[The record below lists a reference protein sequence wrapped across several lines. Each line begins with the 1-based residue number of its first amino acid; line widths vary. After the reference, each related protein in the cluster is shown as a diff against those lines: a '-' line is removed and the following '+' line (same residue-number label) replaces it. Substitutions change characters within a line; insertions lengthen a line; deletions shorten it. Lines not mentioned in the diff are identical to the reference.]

1 MRRIWTTLLALPLV
15 FASCSETP
23 AADTKPAAG
32 TIEVSIGS
40 GPKIGI
46 RTGAQTRTELDEDGK
61 SVRWADNDRIVLWAV
76 NSQAQTTIDR
86 QVFKL
91 WHYNAEYNTAK
102 FTATVP
108 EMPEDTYV
116 YYAVSPEPV
125 SAEGLKASYRIP
137 AEQDGTFSGD
147 CDIMVAA
154 PVAGTA
160 LQQGDNS
167 EMVNLEFDHKV
178 HVLMIRIP
186 SNDLGE
192 EISKITLTF
201 PEPVAGTLTVDA
213 TDPAAAPQ
221 LTDGSNI
228 LTLSFDTPKKP
239 GDTVYAVIAPVE
251 LTSEQEVTITATG
264 TTRESRPKTFP
275 GKHFAEGH
283 TTPISYSIP
292 PVGPTT
298 LRVSLPDTGKSTL
311 GENITSFT
319 LTAAEGVDLSGGGSN
334 VLTFPVETAGNFD
347 FVFDEFPEAL
357 AGQSVAVSYE
367 SENALLSGGSF
378 VIPELMAGGTNTIA
392 TLSVPYLMEEDFNN
406 ITGYSDHDN
415 AEYGTTIDGT
425 TTASDLSQYGLIGWT
440 GARTGV
446 QEKGE
451 GNEGSIRVC
460 CRSQNAF
467 GVSRYHGR
475 LDSAPLNGIKPD
487 KTPTVKIS
495 FNYGGGR
502 GGNDSYSPIAAYGY
516 TTTQGKI
523 DSKSDSKQNWYISG
537 ATVFDDL
544 PLDSN
549 FNSIP
554 KEKTYTIENCTNLH
568 RLSWEVNSTGSAWA
582 ANANSWLYLDNIKV
596 SIANE

>member
-1 MRRIWTTLLALPLV
+1 MQRIWTTLLALPLV

-319 LTAAEGVDLSGGGSN
+319 LTAAEGVDLSGEGSN

-347 FVFDEFPEAL
+347 FVFDDFPETL
-357 AGQSVAVSYE
+357 AGQSVSVSYE
-367 SENALLSGGSF
+367 SENTEGLSGGTF
-378 VIPELMAGGTNTIA
+378 NIPELMAGGTTSIA
-392 TLSVPYLMEEDFNN
+392 TLSVPYLMEEDFSR
-406 ITGYSDHDN
+406 ITSDFSGPEEMGN
-415 AEYGTTIDGT
+415 ADGVELT
-425 TTASDLSQYGLIGWT
+425 NYGLPGWYA
-440 GARTGV
+440 GARS
-446 QEKGE
+446 KGYV
-451 GNEGSIRVC
+451 GTSIAL
-460 CRSQNAF
+460 RSYSNIR
-467 GVSRYHGR
+467 GPYHSR
-475 LDSAPLNGIKPD
+475 LNSCKLTNIKD
-487 KTPTVKIS
+487 GKTVTISVS
-495 FNYGGGR
+495 FNGDWKKNKSSSMSLTVGR
-502 GGNDSYSPIAAYGY
+502 ATGTKLNDAINSSTSISLSNNSSASTTNIPTSHTVRIGDFTNAQFIAWKTAG
-516 TTTQGKI
+516 
-523 DSKSDSKQNWYISG
+523 QNGTMFNY
-537 ATVFDDL
+537 DD
-544 PLDSN
+544 
-549 FNSIP
+549 
-554 KEKTYTIENCTNLH
+554 
-568 RLSWEVNSTGSAWA
+568 V
-582 ANANSWLYLDNIKV
+582 YLDNIKV

>member
-46 RTGAQTRTELDEDGK
+46 RTGAQTRTELDEDGE

-154 PVAGTA
+154 PVEGTA

-213 TDPAAAPQ
+213 ADPSAAPQ

-239 GDTVYAVIAPVE
+239 DDTVYAVIAPVE

-319 LTAAEGVDLSGGGSN
+319 LTAAEGVDLSGGGGPTCSPSRWRRPTISTLCSTN
-334 VLTFPVETAGNFD
+334 FPK
-347 FVFDEFPEAL
+347 P
-357 AGQSVAVSYE
+357 SRVSP
-367 SENALLSGGSF
+367 SPSA
-378 VIPELMAGGTNTIA
+378 TN
-392 TLSVPYLMEEDFNN
+392 
-406 ITGYSDHDN
+406 
-415 AEYGTTIDGT
+415 
-425 TTASDLSQYGLIGWT
+425 
-440 GARTGV
+440 R
-446 QEKGE
+446 
-451 GNEGSIRVC
+451 
-460 CRSQNAF
+460 
-467 GVSRYHGR
+467 
-475 LDSAPLNGIKPD
+475 
-487 KTPTVKIS
+487 KTPCS
-495 FNYGGGR
+495 
-502 GGNDSYSPIAAYGY
+502 AAVR
-516 TTTQGKI
+516 
-523 DSKSDSKQNWYISG
+523 SSSRN
-537 ATVFDDL
+537 
-544 PLDSN
+544 
-549 FNSIP
+549 
-554 KEKTYTIENCTNLH
+554 
-568 RLSWEVNSTGSAWA
+568 
-582 ANANSWLYLDNIKV
+582 
-596 SIANE
+596 

>member
-46 RTGAQTRTELDEDGK
+46 RTGAQTRTELDEEGE

-76 NSQAQTTIDR
+76 NSQVQTTIDR

-154 PVAGTA
+154 PVEGTA

-213 TDPAAAPQ
+213 ADPAAAPQ

-319 LTAAEGVDLSGGGSN
+319 LTAAEGVDLNGGGSN
-334 VLTFPVETAGNFD
+334 VLTFPVETADNFD

-378 VIPELMAGGTNTIA
+378 VIPELMAGGTTTIA
-392 TLSVPYLMEEDFNN
+392 TLSVPYLMEEDFSNLTEDFS
-406 ITGYSDHDN
+406 IHDN
-415 AEYGTTIDGT
+415 QATGINIGSGTDSSYKDAT
-425 TTASDLSQYGLIGWT
+425 DLSDYGLSSGWT
-440 GARTGV
+440 AGRVGG
-446 QEKGE
+446 QKGS
-451 GNEGSIRVC
+451 SIRIC
-460 CRSQNAF
+460 GREEA
-467 GVSRYHGR
+467 GGKYPGR
-475 LDSAPLNGIKPD
+475 LDSAPLTGIKAGHTVTIRVSFDYSGD
-487 KTPTVKIS
+487 KTEYKGW
-495 FNYGGGR
+495 GGKTG
-502 GGNDSYSPIAAYGY
+502 DTIFAYGY
-516 TTTQGKI
+516 TTEQG
-523 DSKSDSKQNWYISG
+523 
-537 ATVFDDL
+537 A
-544 PLDSN
+544 
-549 FNSIP
+549 FNG
-554 KEKTYTIENCTNLH
+554 NTNLHNTIKSNIVLSTGGSYTNIPNTETFTLSNCSNTH
-568 RLSWEVNSTGSAWA
+568 RLSWQANTNKGSATIQ
-582 ANANSWLYLDNIKV
+582 NGNYWLYLDNIKV

>member
-1 MRRIWTTLLALPLV
+1 MQRIWTTLLALPLV

-213 TDPAAAPQ
+213 ADPAAAPQ

-319 LTAAEGVDLSGGGSN
+319 LTAAEGVDLSGEGSN

-347 FVFDEFPEAL
+347 FVFDDFPETL
-357 AGQSVAVSYE
+357 AGQSVSVSYE
-367 SENALLSGGSF
+367 SENTEGLSGGTF
-378 VIPELMAGGTNTIA
+378 NIPELMAGGTTSIA
-392 TLSVPYLMEEDFNN
+392 TLSVPYLMEEDFSR
-406 ITGYSDHDN
+406 ITSDFSGPEEMGN
-415 AEYGTTIDGT
+415 ADGVELT
-425 TTASDLSQYGLIGWT
+425 NYGLPGWYA
-440 GARTGV
+440 GARS
-446 QEKGE
+446 KGYV
-451 GNEGSIRVC
+451 GTSIAL
-460 CRSQNAF
+460 RSYSNIR
-467 GVSRYHGR
+467 GPYHSR
-475 LDSAPLNGIKPD
+475 LNSCKLTNIKD
-487 KTPTVKIS
+487 GKTVTISVS
-495 FNYGGGR
+495 FNGDWKKNKSSSMSLTVGR
-502 GGNDSYSPIAAYGY
+502 ATGTKLNDAINSSTSISLSNNSSASTTNIPTSHTVRIGDFTNAQFIAWKTAG
-516 TTTQGKI
+516 
-523 DSKSDSKQNWYISG
+523 QNGTMFNY
-537 ATVFDDL
+537 DD
-544 PLDSN
+544 
-549 FNSIP
+549 
-554 KEKTYTIENCTNLH
+554 
-568 RLSWEVNSTGSAWA
+568 V
-582 ANANSWLYLDNIKV
+582 YLDNIKV

>member
-46 RTGAQTRTELDEDGK
+46 RTGAQTRTELDEEGEL
-61 SVRWADNDRIVLWAV
+61 VRWTDNDRIVLWAV

-154 PVAGTA
+154 PVEGTA

-213 TDPAAAPQ
+213 ADPAAAPQ

-378 VIPELMAGGTNTIA
+378 VIPELMAGGTTTIA
-392 TLSVPYLMEEDFNN
+392 TLSVPYLMEEDFSR
-406 ITGYSDHDN
+406 ITSDFSGSAATGN
-415 AEYGTTIDGT
+415 ANGVELTN
-425 TTASDLSQYGLIGWT
+425 YGLPGWYA
-440 GARTGV
+440 GARS
-446 QEKGE
+446 E
-451 GNEGSIRVC
+451 GYAGTCVNIRHY
-460 CRSQNAF
+460 NNLF
-467 GVSRYHGR
+467 GPYESRF
-475 LDSAPLNGIKPD
+475 DSAPLSNLKSGKTVRIKVVFNAD
-487 KTPTVKIS
+487 WVRSNCSYMNLLVGRTGTEHKLNTTISDQTSVSMTNNTEASKTNIPTLQGPVYINNFTSEQCIAWKS
-495 FNYGGGR
+495 SSENSGAFNYE
-502 GGNDSYSPIAAYGY
+502 
-516 TTTQGKI
+516 T
-523 DSKSDSKQNWYISG
+523 
-537 ATVFDDL
+537 
-544 PLDSN
+544 
-549 FNSIP
+549 
-554 KEKTYTIENCTNLH
+554 
-568 RLSWEVNSTGSAWA
+568 
-582 ANANSWLYLDNIKV
+582 LYLDNIKV

>member
-46 RTGAQTRTELDEDGK
+46 RTGAQTRTELDEEGK

-154 PVAGTA
+154 LVEGTA

-167 EMVNLEFDHKV
+167 EMVKLEFDHKV
-178 HVLMIRIP
+178 HVLKISIP

-201 PEPVAGTLTVDA
+201 PEPVTGTLTVDA
-213 TDPAAAPQ
+213 ADPAAAPQ

-228 LTLSFDTPKKP
+228 LTLNFDTPKKP

-334 VLTFPVETAGNFD
+334 VLTFPVETADNFD

-378 VIPELMAGGTNTIA
+378 VIPELMAGGTTTIA
-392 TLSVPYLMEEDFNN
+392 TLSVPYLMEEDFSNL
-406 ITGYSDHDN
+406 TEDFSL
-415 AEYGTTIDGT
+415 ETSTK
-425 TTASDLSQYGLIGWT
+425 DLSGSGLPGWI
-440 GARTGV
+440 A
-446 QEKGE
+446 
-451 GNEGSIRVC
+451 GN
-460 CRSQNAF
+460 RSQGWKETCIAIRSYSNLGGPYHSRLNSCKLTNIKDGKTVTVSVMFNGDWKKNKSSSMDLIVGRATGTGLDDAINSSTSISLSDNSSASTTNIPTPHTVRIGDFTNAQF
-467 GVSRYHGR
+467 IAWKTAGK
-475 LDSAPLNGIKPD
+475 NG
-487 KTPTVKIS
+487 TM
-495 FNYGGGR
+495 FNYD
-502 GGNDSYSPIAAYGY
+502 N
-516 TTTQGKI
+516 
-523 DSKSDSKQNWYISG
+523 
-537 ATVFDDL
+537 V
-544 PLDSN
+544 
-549 FNSIP
+549 
-554 KEKTYTIENCTNLH
+554 
-568 RLSWEVNSTGSAWA
+568 
-582 ANANSWLYLDNIKV
+582 YLDNIKV

>member
-46 RTGAQTRTELDEDGK
+46 RTGAQTRTELDEDGE

-154 PVAGTA
+154 PVEGTA

-213 TDPAAAPQ
+213 ADPSAAPQ

-334 VLTFPVETAGNFD
+334 VLTFPVETADNFD

-392 TLSVPYLMEEDFNN
+392 TLSVPYLMEEDFSNL
-406 ITGYSDHDN
+406 TEDFSL
-415 AEYGTTIDGT
+415 ETSTK
-425 TTASDLSQYGLIGWT
+425 DLSGSGLPGWI
-440 GARTGV
+440 A
-446 QEKGE
+446 
-451 GNEGSIRVC
+451 GN
-460 CRSQNAF
+460 RSQGWKETCIALRSYSNAA
-467 GVSRYHGR
+467 GPYHSRLNSCKLTNIKDGKTVTISVTFNGDWKKNKSSSMSLTVGR
-475 LDSAPLNGIKPD
+475 ATGTGIDDAINSSTPISLSDNSNASTTNIPTSHTVRIGDFTNAQFIAWKTAGKNG
-487 KTPTVKIS
+487 S
-495 FNYGGGR
+495 WFNYD
-502 GGNDSYSPIAAYGY
+502 N
-516 TTTQGKI
+516 
-523 DSKSDSKQNWYISG
+523 
-537 ATVFDDL
+537 V
-544 PLDSN
+544 
-549 FNSIP
+549 
-554 KEKTYTIENCTNLH
+554 
-568 RLSWEVNSTGSAWA
+568 
-582 ANANSWLYLDNIKV
+582 YLDNIKV

>member
-46 RTGAQTRTELDEDGK
+46 RTGAQTRTELDEDGE

-154 PVAGTA
+154 PVEGTA

-167 EMVNLEFDHKV
+167 EMVKLEFDHKV

-213 TDPAAAPQ
+213 ADPAAAPQ

-347 FVFDEFPEAL
+347 FVFDEFPETL

-378 VIPELMAGGTNTIA
+378 VIPELMAGGTTTIA
-392 TLSVPYLMEEDFNN
+392 TLSVPYLMEEDFSNL
-406 ITGYSDHDN
+406 TEDFSL
-415 AEYGTTIDGT
+415 ETSTK
-425 TTASDLSQYGLIGWT
+425 DLSGSGLPGWI
-440 GARTGV
+440 A
-446 QEKGE
+446 
-451 GNEGSIRVC
+451 GN
-460 CRSQNAF
+460 RSQGWKETCIAIRSYSNLGGPYHSRLNSCKLTNIKDGKTVTVSVMFNGDWKKNKSSSMDLIVGRATGTGLDDAINSSTSISLSDNSSASTTNIPTPHTVRIGDFTNAQF
-467 GVSRYHGR
+467 IAWKTAGK
-475 LDSAPLNGIKPD
+475 NG
-487 KTPTVKIS
+487 TM
-495 FNYGGGR
+495 FNYD
-502 GGNDSYSPIAAYGY
+502 N
-516 TTTQGKI
+516 
-523 DSKSDSKQNWYISG
+523 
-537 ATVFDDL
+537 V
-544 PLDSN
+544 
-549 FNSIP
+549 
-554 KEKTYTIENCTNLH
+554 
-568 RLSWEVNSTGSAWA
+568 
-582 ANANSWLYLDNIKV
+582 YLDNIKV